1 MKLSRVLLCVV
12 LAGVVACGVVLVAG
26 RLSAPPAAVAPT
38 PSPAA
43 QAARVAPVR
52 GLDVSNWQ
60 GNVNWTGVA
69 AQRPAFAYV
78 KATLGT
84 DFRSQY
90 FSQQYNGATAIGL
103 IRGAYHFALPLRSGG
118 ARQADFFVDHGGGWS
133 RDGRTLPGALDIE
146 HNPYPDRRGRPE
158 YGKNECYGLTQS
170 ALRGWIRDFLT
181 RYHQRTG
188 RHAVIYTTTGW
199 WKACTGNDRQF
210 GATNP
215 LWIARYRSA
224 VVGPLPAG
232 WTKHTFWQH
241 SSTGPFPGDSNV
253 FNGTGAQLRALALG

>member
-1 MKLSRVLLCVV
+1 MRVFWVVLL
-12 LAGVVACGVVLVAG
+12 
-26 RLSAPPAAVAPT
+26 AVAVLGGAVFTGVRIVDRSAAPAPA

-43 QAARVAPVR
+43 RAASAAPVR

-60 GNVNWTGVA
+60 GNVDWTGVA
-69 AQRPAFAYV
+69 GQRPSFAYI

-84 DFRSQY
+84 DFRSPN
-90 FSQQYNGATAIGL
+90 FSQQYKGATGIGL
-103 IRGAYHFALPLRSGG
+103 IRGAYHFGLPLRSGG

-146 HNPYPDRRGRPE
+146 HNPYGDRAGRPE
-158 YGKNECYGLTQS
+158 YRKNECYGLTP
-170 ALRGWIRDFLT
+170 AAMRGWIRAFLT

-188 RHAVIYTTTGW
+188 RHAVIYTTTSW
-199 WKACTGNDRQF
+199 WKACTGNDSEF

-215 LWIARYRSA
+215 LWIARYKPT
-224 VVGPLPAG
+224 VGPLPAG
-232 WTKHTFWQH
+232 WAKHTFWQH

-253 FNGTGAQLRALALG
+253 FNGTAAQLKQLALG